1 MLFHDFKL
9 RCHNTILIP
18 ENIAGK
24 CLARI
29 YFLLSKYWIQTF
41 AEHVRKDTLWNFSF
55 RAFHEIW
62 NTFTLVSKFHCVCFP
77 SITKI
82 VYRES
87 INFDE
92 YLFPI
97 KQKKNSKRPKPWLK
111 NRNDKSATIFCV
123 THMLALMQPVF
134 HVGDRFWARENRCP
148 KIKFF
153 FFLRWVLFF
162 KGSCTLLSNL
172 KSC

>member
-1 MLFHDFKL
+1 MDHHHWILFHDFKL
-9 RCHNTILIP
+9 KCHNTILIP

-29 YFLLSKYWIQTF
+29 YFLLSKHWIQTF
-41 AEHVRKDTLWNFSF
+41 AEHVRKDTLWSFSF

-77 SITKI
+77 SITKT

-97 KQKKNSKRPKPWLK
+97 KQKKKFKKNKTMVEKQEWQKCYHILCDTYAGPNAACFSRRWPLLDTRKSVPK
-111 NRNDKSATIFCV
+111 N
-123 THMLALMQPVF
+123 
-134 HVGDRFWARENRCP
+134 
-148 KIKFF
+148 
-153 FFLRWVLFF
+153 
-162 KGSCTLLSNL
+162 
-172 KSC
+172 